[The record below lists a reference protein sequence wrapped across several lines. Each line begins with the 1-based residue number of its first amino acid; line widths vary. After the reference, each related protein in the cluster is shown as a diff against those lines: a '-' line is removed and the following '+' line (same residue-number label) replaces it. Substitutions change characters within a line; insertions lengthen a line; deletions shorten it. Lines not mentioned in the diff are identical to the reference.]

1 MTRLPAGIIIL
12 LIVSALIFF
21 GIAQRA
27 LDRMKLSDK
36 GALAIIAG
44 LIIGSFIEIPILGGR
59 FPLSVNLGGALIPLG
74 LAIYLVSTAGT
85 AKEKIRSL
93 IGALVTALAIYG
105 VGTLVMS
112 GLPEPAGRFGFLD
125 ALWLFPLVAG
135 IVGYLSGRSRRGAF
149 VSAALGVLIFD
160 IGHYVWLTTRG
171 AAAGGAAGT
180 TALGGAGA
188 FDAVVIS
195 GIFAVM
201 LAETVGEVRERMAG
215 GPTNEGKAPSL
226 ASALRKPDIDGKI
239 EPDVLEGSV
248 VNENRFEMD
257 SKRKKRKTV
266 GKSNGGMMDE

>member
-1 MTRLPAGIIIL
+1 MTRFPAGIIIL

-36 GALAIIAG
+36 GALAVIAG
-44 LIIGSFIEIPILGGR
+44 LILGSFIEIPIWGGR
-59 FPLSVNLGGALIPLG
+59 LPLSVNIGGALLPLG

-85 AKEKIRSL
+85 AKEKIRAL
-93 IGALVTALAIYG
+93 IGSLVTALAIYG
-105 VGTLVMS
+105 VGALVMT
-112 GLPEPAGRFGFLD
+112 GLPEPAGRYGFID
-125 ALWLFPLVAG
+125 TLWLFPLVAG

-149 VSAALGVLIFD
+149 VSATLGVLIFD

-171 AAAGGAAGT
+171 VAAGS

-215 GPTNEGKAPSL
+215 GPTTEGKAPSL
-226 ASALRKPDIDGKI
+226 ASALRKPDMDGKI
-239 EPDVLEGSV
+239 EPDVQEGV
-248 VNENRFEMD
+248 IENENRFEMD
-257 SKRKKRKTV
+257 RNREKRMTG
-266 GKSNGGMMDE
+266 GKNDGGMMDE